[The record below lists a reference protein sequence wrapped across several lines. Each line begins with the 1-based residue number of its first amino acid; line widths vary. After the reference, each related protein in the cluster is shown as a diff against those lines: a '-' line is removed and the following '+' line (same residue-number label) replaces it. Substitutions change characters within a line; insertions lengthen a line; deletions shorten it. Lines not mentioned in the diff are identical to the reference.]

1 MYLNFESWL
10 LTRNL
15 AISRALKEL
24 VNVKAVLTFYRDPA
38 APAPAAHYTTHYKMV
53 EHGKP
58 LFQMHHSAHN
68 TSSYTSSVVILSSQL
83 LSTLRWHPA
92 RARDTKSAPQ
102 SPERTFLMS
111 CQPKVYSA
119 QMGSRIKYYAYN
131 LHNSLCPV
139 QPSSPMLA
147 SSLGFFHCVT
157 RLFLYIK
164 VIFVRNLQLVIN
176 VLIIAMMYIRPS
188 R

>member
-1 MYLNFESWL
+1 MANKAGGWRNNKKRIFKIKKIKTMLGPITKACTTSSNLFNSVDLQMYLNFESWL

-68 TSSYTSSVVILSSQL
+68 TSSYSSPAAILNSQL

-92 RARDTKSAPQ
+92 RARDTKSTPQ
-102 SPERTFLMS
+102 RPRAHFSHVLSTKGVLCSNGLPY
-111 CQPKVYSA
+111 KV
-119 QMGSRIKYYAYN
+119 
-131 LHNSLCPV
+131 LC
-139 QPSSPMLA
+139 
-147 SSLGFFHCVT
+147 
-157 RLFLYIK
+157 I
-164 VIFVRNLQLVIN
+164 
-176 VLIIAMMYIRPS
+176 
-188 R
+188 